1 MKPPSHSTL
10 AHLALSLLAAALL
23 TSCANPPPSTPSNP
37 KSETRPP
44 QPPPT
49 SSNQHSAISNP
60 LPPPLA
66 QPRPVSDTYFG
77 TTVTDPY
84 RYFENVKTDPQV
96 QAWYKGQADYART
109 VLDRIPGR
117 QTLLDRLT
125 ELSNSAPTRITE
137 VSEVPGH
144 IFYLQ
149 RKAGEN
155 QYKLYTRAG
164 WSAPEQLLVDP
175 DSLKGPDGAPVAI
188 NYYTPS
194 PNGTYVAY
202 GASHGGSED
211 AAIHLLA
218 TTTGKDLGLT
228 IPRAQFGGI
237 AWRDDES
244 GFFYNQL
251 KDLPPGADSTLKYQY
266 SQIRYHHLGDD
277 PAKDTLV
284 FSTANSGGVKITPA
298 QIPFLSTIYGD
309 PRAFLAITDGT
320 RNEYALYVA
329 TLADLDTATFA
340 DPDHP
345 LWRRVFDFDDLVI
358 SHVVHGD
365 DLYVVT
371 FKNAPRSQLLH
382 TSITAPDFAKA
393 DVVIPPGDAV
403 VESLSPARDAAYI
416 QLLDGGIY
424 RLQRLAYAPGAKP
437 VEIDLPVKGT
447 VDDIVTD
454 TRLDGVKMLLTS
466 WIDAGGYY
474 AFDPATNTTTDT
486 HLQPR
491 GPYDQPADLVA
502 EEVKVPSHDGTL
514 IPMSVIHRKD
524 VKLDGS
530 NPCWLTAY
538 GAYGIV
544 DTPYF
549 SPIMLAWYERGGIY
563 AEAHVRGGGAY
574 GEQWHQ
580 AGQKLTKPNTWKDL
594 IACAQWL
601 IDQHFTSTSHLGISG
616 GSAGGITVGRALTE
630 RPDLFAAVVAQVGLL
645 NTMRSETDSNG
656 IPNIPEFGTF
666 TDPKDFPALLEMDSY
681 QHVVDGV
688 KYPAVML
695 TTGMN
700 DPRVPPWEPGKF
712 AARLEQAGAP
722 LVLLRVDY
730 EAGHGIGSTKAQRLA
745 EYADT
750 MAFFLWQFGVP
761 TYQLP
766 PLPASPAK

>member
-1 MKPPSHSTL
+1 MKSAFASPLTRLVFPF
-10 AHLALSLLAAALL
+10 LAAAVLSGCAS
-23 TSCANPPPSTPSNP
+23 TSSTTATSPAASSSPPPATAASSPTTPNSQP
-37 KSETRPP
+37 LPP
-44 QPPPT
+44 Q
-49 SSNQHSAISNP
+49 SP
-60 LPPPLA
+60 LSPPPLA
-66 QPRPVSDTYFG
+66 EPRLVQDNYFG
-77 TTVTDPY
+77 TIVTDPY
-84 RYFENVKTDPQV
+84 RYFENVKTDPAV
-96 QAWYKGQADYART
+96 QAWYKGQADYARAM
-109 VLDRIPGR
+109 LDRIPGR
-117 QTLLDRLT
+117 QALLDRLT
-125 ELSNSAPTRITE
+125 ELSNSAPTRITD
-137 VSEVPGH
+137 VTEVPGR

-164 WSAPEQLLVDP
+164 WDAPERLLVDP
-175 DSLKGPDGAPVAI
+175 DTLKGPDGAPVAI
-188 NYYTPS
+188 NYFTPS
-194 PNGTYVAY
+194 TNGTYVAY

-211 AAIHLLA
+211 AAIHLVA
-218 TTTGKDLGLT
+218 TATGKDLGLT
-228 IPRAQFGGI
+228 IDRAQFGGI
-237 AWRDDES
+237 DWRDDES

-251 KDLPPGADSTLKYQY
+251 KDLPPGAPSTLRYQD
-266 SQIRYHHLGDD
+266 SEVRYHHLGDD
-277 PAKDTLV
+277 PANDTLV
-284 FSTANSGGVKITPA
+284 FGTANPGGATITPA
-298 QIPFLSTIYGD
+298 QIPFISTIYGD
-309 PRAFLAITDGT
+309 PRVFVTITDGT
-320 RNEYALYVA
+320 RNEYALYVS
-329 TLADLDTATFA
+329 TLADLDAG
-340 DPDHP
+340 HP
-345 LWRRVFDFDDLVI
+345 NWRRLFDFDDLIV

-382 TSITAPDFAKA
+382 TSVTTPDFAKA

-403 VESLSPARDAAYI
+403 VETLSPARDAIYVE
-416 QLLDGGIY
+416 LLDGGIF
-424 RLQRLAYAPGAKP
+424 RMQRLAYTPGATP
-437 VEIDLPVKGT
+437 VEIDLPVKGSI
-447 VDDIVTD
+447 DDIACD
-454 TRLDGVKMLLTS
+454 IRLDGVAMFLTS

-474 AFDPATNTTTDT
+474 VFDPASNTTTDT

-502 EEVKVPSHDGTL
+502 EEVKVPSHDGVL
-514 IPMSVIHRKD
+514 VPMSIIHRKGL
-524 VKLDGS
+524 KLDGS
-530 NPCWLTAY
+530 NPCWLTGY

-549 SPIMLAWYERGGIY
+549 SPMLLAWFERGGIY

-580 AGQKLTKPNTWKDL
+580 AGRKLTKPNTWKDL

-601 IDQHFTSTSHLGISG
+601 IDHHYTSTPRLGISG

-645 NTMRSETDSNG
+645 NTLRSETDSNG

-681 QHVVDGV
+681 QHIVDGT

-745 EYADT
+745 ELADT

-761 TYQLP
+761 AYQPP
-766 PLPASPAK
+766 PLAAPSH